1 MSCRIRINQNEENG
15 YIIPVNNTELLAQY
29 ANLLIDNKSLRDKI
43 AANNRKKN
51 SIIYIRKYGKNTYW
65 LFAQPK
71 RLIALI
77 EILIIIYII
86 VNIYMIYYYYRKPM
100 GIFSPVYVIAFMS
113 LGQILPQLTTIYYLP
128 CVQSLYLYN
137 LLITMISCNLA
148 FMIGYE
154 RKVTLKSNKILD
166 IKRVHG

>member
-1 MSCRIRINQNEENG
+1 
-15 YIIPVNNTELLAQY
+15 
-29 ANLLIDNKSLRDKI
+29 
-43 AANNRKKN
+43 
-51 SIIYIRKYGKNTYW
+51 
-65 LFAQPK
+65 
-71 RLIALI
+71 
-77 EILIIIYII
+77 
-86 VNIYMIYYYYRKPM
+86 MIYYYYRKPM

-128 CVQSLYLYN
+128 HVYNPSILYN

-166 IKRVHG
+166 IKSSWIKPLIILFAPGSLIFDLIMSASAIRKSKICRSGLVTPIW